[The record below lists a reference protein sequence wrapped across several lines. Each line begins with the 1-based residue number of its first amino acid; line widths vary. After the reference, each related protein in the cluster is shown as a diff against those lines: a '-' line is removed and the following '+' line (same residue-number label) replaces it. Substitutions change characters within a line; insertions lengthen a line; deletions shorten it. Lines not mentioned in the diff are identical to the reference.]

1 MILVAVNVAVFVL
14 MALTGVSV
22 ISPTG
27 FQLVKWGAD
36 WGPLSLSTQPWRL
49 LTSNYVHIGIIH
61 IGFNMWCLLSLGALA
76 ARVFDRWTYL
86 LIYSVTGIAGSV
98 ASLWWHPTVVGAG
111 ASGAIFGLA
120 GALLAALYL
129 GKLPIPKDAIRAT
142 MKSLLIFSAYNLF
155 LGLRSGV
162 DNSAHTGGLASGL
175 ALGAF
180 LSRHLLEPAKIRQ
193 LWRNYSLV
201 LSLVLLGAA
210 TYYVRA
216 QHPELTGIKNPYD
229 YLGQY
234 EKGMDAFR
242 RKDYAD
248 AVAAFQKVA
257 QLDPKSSEAHFLLG
271 VAYEG
276 AEQPDDEI
284 SEFQE
289 ALRLNPKYAEAEAGL
304 AEAYRAKGMEREA
317 DEASHKAAEL
327 KGGR

>member
-1 MILVAVNVAVFVL
+1 
-14 MALTGVSV
+14 
-22 ISPTG
+22 
-27 FQLVKWGAD
+27 
-36 WGPLSLSTQPWRL
+36 
-49 LTSNYVHIGIIH
+49 
-61 IGFNMWCLLSLGALA
+61 
-76 ARVFDRWTYL
+76 
-86 LIYSVTGIAGSV
+86 
-98 ASLWWHPTVVGAG
+98 VVGAG

-162 DNSAHTGGLASGL
+162 DNSAHIGGLASGL

-180 LSRHLLEPAKIRQ
+180 LSRHLLEPAEIRQ

-216 QHPELTGIKNPYD
+216 QHRELTGLKNPYD
-229 YLGQY
+229 YLGQS

-248 AVAAFQKVA
+248 AVAAFQKLA
-257 QLDPKSSEAHFLLG
+257 QLDSKSSEAHFLLG

-276 AEQPDDEI
+276 AERPDDEI

-327 KGGR
+327 KGGRKARSHFDPSSSSSTSFTKSTTCPRMANVCFAPPAGSKLTRIGPRCHAGAGHAESGAASSGTPSFASGFFRTGLRRLSCATIAYVFFPSSATPQ